1 MKVMLVYQG
10 GIANVFRV
18 DCFNLADF
26 ERNAER
32 LYRGSFRAAISFVRA
47 IQATGTE
54 VKTAACN
61 QAGDIRTALWSEDF
75 NSQPFNDQFIIV

>member
-1 MKVMLVYQG
+1 MKAVLVYQA

-18 DCFNLADF
+18 DCFNLADVR
-26 ERNAER
+26 RNAER
-32 LYRGSFRAAISFVRA
+32 LYQGSFRSAVTFAKG

-54 VKTAACN
+54 VKTSACN
-61 QAGDIRTALWSEDF
+61 QAGDIRQALWSEDF